1 MQQSSS
7 TWENTVAPCYSKATA
22 KSISKN
28 HTQEFQN
35 VFTNLNGFTDTL
47 NAGTP
52 LEQAKRT
59 LPYIHNEKKGLL
71 AVDQR
76 PPKGGFQLRLYIYP
90 DEKTHII
97 YIIAI
102 GDKKSQQADIK
113 TGHEFI
119 QTLQK

>member
-1 MQQSSS
+1 MQQFNI
-7 TWENTVAPCYSKATA
+7 TWETIIAPCYSKNSA

-35 VFTNLNGFTDTL
+35 IFTNLKGFTDAL
-47 NAGTP
+47 NVGIP

-90 DEKTHII
+90 DEKSHII
-97 YIIAI
+97 YIVTI
-102 GDKKSQQADIK
+102 GDKKSQQANIK
-113 TGHEFI
+113 TGYTFI